1 MFNIF
6 KKKNKESNNT
16 ENQITFEIELTAA
29 VLAYEIARSDGDIS
43 ESELV
48 ILMEEIEKIARK
60 VGKEKQEILEMIEIY
75 SNDSV
80 SFYQFIEDINRN
92 YPKRLVL
99 TKD

>member
-48 ILMEEIEKIARK
+48 ILMEEIEKITYKHRK
-60 VGKEKQEILEMIEIY
+60 YKTLYKI
-75 SNDSV
+75 
-80 SFYQFIEDINRN
+80 
-92 YPKRLVL
+92 
-99 TKD
+99 